1 MINRHAYRS
10 GLWPLKAA
18 ISMLCLGILT
28 GFTQN
33 PHLYFTETGRV
44 KFISDAPL
52 ELIVASSD
60 QLTGILNVDDGSF
73 SFTIQMV
80 SFQGFNSA
88 LQRTHFNENYI
99 ESEKYPNSTFNGKI
113 IEDVDF
119 ISSGTRV
126 IRAKGLLNIH
136 GIDKDRIIR
145 CTIHTSPGR
154 ISVETNFTV
163 PLEDHEIKIP
173 SIVKQKIAEVVKVNI
188 NFTMEP
194 LE

>member
-1 MINRHAYRS
+1 M
-10 GLWPLKAA
+10 GL
-18 ISMLCLGILT
+18 LT

-33 PHLYFTETGRV
+33 PHLFFTDTGRV

-52 ELIVASSD
+52 ELIEASSD
-60 QLTGILNVDDGSF
+60 QLAGILNIDDRSF
-73 SFTIQMV
+73 SFTIPMV

-99 ESEKYPNSTFNGKI
+99 ESEKYPNATFNGKI

-119 ISSGTRV
+119 MSSGTRV

-145 CTIHTSPGR
+145 CTIHTTPGG
-154 ISVETNFTV
+154 ISVKTNFTV
-163 PLEDHEIKIP
+163 PLQDHKIKIP
-173 SIVKQKIAEVVKVNI
+173 SIVQQKIAEVIEVNI

-194 LE
+194 LD